1 MVGEL
6 DKKTFD
12 FLSALTGVVVVVYLG
27 AWIYALVSG
36 KAAIGDFVKDVG
48 PITAMLI
55 GYWARGVK

>member
-1 MVGEL
+1 MIFDI

-27 AWIYALVSG
+27 AWLYAIVTN
-36 KAAIGDFVKDVG
+36 KALITDFVKDVG
-48 PITAMLI
+48 PITAMLV